1 MIDLVIWGTRCH
13 ESYSDKAFL
22 RLSIDLAHGASAQQ
36 LPLLFCR
43 HVLARTRV
51 IQLLLTQM
59 WHRPRLRA
67 PAVSQIFLVV
77 HWSWNFLIL
86 FRIERILPRNLM
98 ALGGSLSCIVLI
110 IVFGELLRFG
120 KINHALTFVWYST
133 ESLFYS
139 GITCFS
145 EAISAGN
152 GQTSEKTLR
161 S

>member
-1 MIDLVIWGTRCH
+1 MIDFVIWGTWCH

-22 RLSIDLAHGASAQQ
+22 RLSINLAHGASAQQ
-36 LPLLFCR
+36 MALLFCR

-59 WHRPRLRA
+59 WHRPRPRA
-67 PAVSQIFLVV
+67 SAASQILLIVPRSFNL
-77 HWSWNFLIL
+77 LIL
-86 FRIERILPRNLM
+86 FRVERILPRNLM
-98 ALGGSLSCIVLI
+98 ALSGSLSCIILLI
-110 IVFGELLRFG
+110 VVGEVLRFG
-120 KINHALTFVWYST
+120 KINHALTFVRKAT

-145 EAISAGN
+145 KGISAGD

-161 S
+161 N